1 MMNKTSVL
9 MCVDAGGT
17 TTKINI
23 YDLEGNVLKKSVIG
37 VGSPA
42 ITKDLEFTSLD
53 LEIER
58 LINETKAEYVI
69 ENITMG
75 ISGLGVVPDTKKIV
89 KKFTKKYQC
98 KVVIENDAVIALYS
112 VVAKK
117 PEDIVQNSC
126 HNGILVLGGTG
137 SAICG
142 IKDGKTK
149 LVGGWGQ
156 IIGERGSAY
165 AVVHQTCL
173 KMIKKV
179 ESKKGLSV
187 LDKTLLS
194 EMGIKKVTE
203 LKSIF
208 YLKTKGEIASFARII
223 TSLAEEGNKEAIRI
237 LQNEAIAITHGVIS
251 LVNLQK
257 IENGAILGFKG
268 GLFKEDKIIMKW
280 VKNILTYHNY
290 EYNYLV
296 DDNDPIIG
304 AYYLAKATY
313 LLGEKNA

>member
-1 MMNKTSVL
+1 MTKTPVL
-9 MCVDAGGT
+9 ICVDAGGT

-23 YDLEGNVLKKSVIG
+23 YDLDGNVLKNSIIG

-53 LEIER
+53 LELER
-58 LINETKAEYVI
+58 LIEEIKDIYQVQ
-69 ENITMG
+69 NITMG
-75 ISGLGVVPDTKKIV
+75 ISGLGVVPDVKKVV
-89 KKFTKKYQC
+89 KKFTKKYNC
-98 KVVIENDAVIALYS
+98 KIVIENDAIIALYS
-112 VVAKK
+112 VVAKS
-117 PEDIVQNSC
+117 PLDIVENKC
-126 HNGILVLGGTG
+126 PNGILVLGGTG

-165 AVVHQTCL
+165 AVVHQACL
-173 KMIKKV
+173 KMIKKL
-179 ESKKGLSV
+179 ETKKSLSE
-187 LDKTLLS
+187 LDKALLLA
-194 EMGIKKVTE
+194 MGIKKVTE

-208 YLKTKGEIASFARII
+208 YLKTKGEIASFAKVV
-223 TSLAEEGNKEAIRI
+223 TNLAEAGNKEAIRI
-237 LQNEAIAITHGVIS
+237 LQNEAVAIVHGVIT
-251 LVNLQK
+251 LANLQK
-257 IENGAILGFKG
+257 LENGALLGFKG
-268 GLFKEDKIIMKW
+268 GLFKEDTIIMKW
-280 VKNILTYHNY
+280 VKNILEYHKY

-313 LLGEKNA
+313 LMGEKNA

>member
-1 MMNKTSVL
+1 MTNKTSVL

-23 YDLEGNVLKKSVIG
+23 YDLEGNILKRSVIG

-58 LINETKAEYVI
+58 LINETKDIYI
-69 ENITMG
+69 LENITMG
-75 ISGLGVVPDTKKIV
+75 ISGLGVVPDVKKVIR
-89 KKFTKKYQC
+89 KFTKKYNC
-98 KVVIENDAVIALYS
+98 KVIVENDAVIALYS
-112 VVAKK
+112 VVANK
-117 PEDIVQNSC
+117 PEDIVQNKC
-126 HNGILVLGGTG
+126 PNGILVLGGTG

-142 IKDGKTK
+142 IKSGKTK

-179 ESKKGLSV
+179 ESKKPLSM
-187 LDKTLLS
+187 LDKKLLL

-208 YLKTKGEIASFARII
+208 YLKTKGEIASFAKVV
-223 TSLAEEGNKEAIRI
+223 THLAEEGDKEAIRI
-237 LQNEAIAITHGVIS
+237 LQNEAIAIAHGVIS

-268 GLFKEDKIIMKW
+268 GLFKEDNIIMKW
-280 VKNILTYHNY
+280 VKNILTYHGY

-296 DDNDPIIG
+296 DENDPIIG
-304 AYYLAKATY
+304 AYYLAKANY